1 MKIQLASSYGFCF
14 GVKRA
19 IEIAEEH
26 KGSVTYGPLIHNKD
40 EINRLKVGFNIGL
53 AEKLDDIEKE
63 GTVVIRT
70 HGIPKDELAALEAKE
85 HKVIDATCPYVTTP
99 QNIVQKM
106 SEDGYSIV
114 IFGDKEHPEIKG
126 VVSYAEDLEDAFI
139 VLEPEELEALPLKGK
154 VAVVSQTTKK
164 PEDFAKI
171 VTALMSTRKE
181 IRVFNTICNATFEN
195 QDAAA
200 ELAKEADVMV
210 VIGGKHSSNT
220 KQLHSICKR
229 DCADAYLVENEEEL
243 ESSWF
248 EGKEFCGI
256 SAGASTPDWVV
267 QNVISKIEEMTKQE
281 KTETEA

>member
-19 IEIAEEH
+19 IEIAEDH

-40 EINRLKVGFNIGL
+40 EIGRLKDGFNIGI
-53 AEKLDDIEKE
+53 ARDIKDIR
-63 GTVVIRT
+63 TNDAVVIRT
-70 HGIPKDELAALEAKE
+70 HGIPKDELAELNKQE
-85 HKVIDATCPYVTTP
+85 HKIIDATCPYVTTP

-106 SEDGYSIV
+106 SENGYSII
-114 IFGDKEHPEIKG
+114 IFGDKDHPEIKG
-126 VVSYAEDLEDAFI
+126 VVSYAKDLNDAFI
-139 VLEPEELEALPLKGK
+139 VLEPEELEKLPLKGK

-195 QDAAA
+195 QDAASD
-200 ELAKEADVMV
+200 LAKVADVMI

-220 KQLHSICKR
+220 KQLHSICER
-229 DCADAYLVENEEEL
+229 DCKESYLIENEKEL
-243 ESSWF
+243 DASWF
-248 EGKEFCGI
+248 DGKELCGI
-256 SAGASTPDWVV
+256 SAGASTPDWIV
-267 QNVISKIEEMTKQE
+267 QNVVNEIQDMKKIE
-281 KTETEA
+281 A

>member
-1 MKIQLASSYGFCF
+1 MKIELASSYGFCF

-19 IEIAEEH
+19 IEIAQEH
-26 KGSVTYGPLIHNKD
+26 QGAVTYGPLIHNKD
-40 EINRLKVGFNIGL
+40 EINRLKEGFNIGL
-53 AEKLDDIEKE
+53 AERLEDIEKD

-70 HGIPKDELAALEAKE
+70 HGIPKDELAQLQANN

-106 SEDGYSIV
+106 SQEGYSIV
-114 IFGDKEHPEIKG
+114 IFGDKNHPEIKG
-126 VVSYAEDLEDAFI
+126 VVSYAEDTEDAFI
-139 VLEPEELEALPLKGK
+139 VLEPEELEMLPLKGK

-171 VTALMSTRKE
+171 VTALMATRKE

-200 ELAKEADVMV
+200 ELAKKADVMV

-229 DCADAYLVENEEEL
+229 DCIDSYLIENESEL
-243 ESSWF
+243 DVAWF
-248 EGKEFCGI
+248 EGKQHCGI
-256 SAGASTPDWVV
+256 SAGASTPDWIV
-267 QNVISKIEEMTKQE
+267 QNVIAKIQE
-281 KTETEA
+281 ITSVEQVL

>member
-26 KGSVTYGPLIHNKD
+26 KGSVTYGPLIHNTD
-40 EINRLKVGFNIGL
+40 EINRLKEGFGIGL
-53 AEKLDDIEKE
+53 AEKLEDIEKD

-70 HGIPKDELAALEAKE
+70 HGIPKNELKALKE
-85 HKVIDATCPYVTTP
+85 KDHKVIDATCPYVTTP

-106 SEDGYSIV
+106 SEDGYSII
-114 IFGDKEHPEIKG
+114 IFGDKDHPEIKG
-126 VVSYAEDLEDAFI
+126 VVSYAKDLDDAFI
-139 VLEPEELEALPLKGK
+139 VLEPEELEELPLKGK

-195 QDAAA
+195 QDAASD
-200 ELAKEADVMV
+200 LAKVADVMI

-220 KQLHSICKR
+220 KQLHSICER
-229 DCADAYLVENEEEL
+229 DCRESHLIENEKEL
-243 ESSWF
+243 DAAWF
-248 EGKEFCGI
+248 EGKELCGI
-256 SAGASTPDWVV
+256 SAGASTPDWIV
-267 QNVISKIEEMTKQE
+267 QNVVNKIQEIKKIE
-281 KTETEA
+281 A

>member
-19 IEIAEEH
+19 IEIAEAH

-40 EINRLKVGFNIGL
+40 EINRLKEGFNIGL
-53 AEKLDDIEKE
+53 AENLNDIHTDDA
-63 GTVVIRT
+63 VVIRT
-70 HGIPKDELAALEAKE
+70 HGIPKNELSQLNAGK

-99 QNIVQKM
+99 QNIVENM
-106 SEDGYSIV
+106 SQDGYSIV
-114 IFGDKEHPEIKG
+114 IFGDADHPEIKG
-126 VVSYAEDLEDAFI
+126 VVSYAQNPKDAFI
-139 VLEPEELEALPLKGK
+139 VLRPEELEDLPLNGK

-171 VTALMSTRKE
+171 VATLMSTRKE

-200 ELAKEADVMV
+200 ELAKKADVMI

-220 KQLHSICKR
+220 KQLHSICVR
-229 DCADAYLVENEEEL
+229 DCENSYLIENEKEL
-243 ESSWF
+243 EETWF
-248 EGKEFCGI
+248 DKKVFCGI
-256 SAGASTPDWVV
+256 SAGASTPDWIV
-267 QNVISKIEEMTKQE
+267 QNVIDKIQE
-281 KTETEA
+281 LKCVEV